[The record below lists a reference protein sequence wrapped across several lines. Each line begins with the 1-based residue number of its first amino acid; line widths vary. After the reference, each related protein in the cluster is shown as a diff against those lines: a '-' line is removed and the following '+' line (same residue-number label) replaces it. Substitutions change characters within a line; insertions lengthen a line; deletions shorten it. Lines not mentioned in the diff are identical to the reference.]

1 MLPARLEPRHPPPH
15 NAAPPPHTGRMDT
28 APTAEVPPAEPREN
42 TAADRDSA
50 DLRAALKRVWGY
62 DTFRPLQ
69 REAMGCGLA
78 DRDSVVVLPTGGGKS
93 LCYQTPAVVK
103 GDREPGSLAV
113 VVSPLISLMK
123 DQVDALR
130 ANGVAAAC
138 VNSSLPA
145 SEQKAVAERIRAGE
159 LTLLYVAP
167 ERLVTEKMLRFLD
180 RTPLALF
187 AIDEAHCV
195 SQWGHDFRPEYR
207 QLGVLRE
214 RFPHVGVHAYTATA
228 SERVREDIA
237 AQLNLRDAAM
247 LVGSFDRPNLLFR
260 AARRAGALRQ
270 ICDVVARHPH
280 ESGIVYCI
288 SRKEVDKTATALNGL
303 GHKAL
308 PYHAGKGPR
317 EREANQDAFLSGECD
332 IMVATVAFGMGI
344 DKPDVRFVVHAGM
357 PKSLEH
363 YQQEAGRAG
372 RDGLEAECVLLHSGG
387 DLIFWKDTLNELPPD
402 ARAAAAASLDA
413 LYDYAIGAGCRHR
426 GLVEYFGQELPGEN
440 CGACDICL
448 GEVET
453 VDDPVVLG
461 QKILS
466 CVVRLEQRFGA
477 DYTADVLIGS
487 KSERV
492 LSQGHDALS
501 TYGLLGDDTKRA
513 VRGWIEQLVGQHY
526 LEKVGEYGTLRVT
539 QEGRILLKGDA
550 TPRLLAPEKKAAE
563 KGRTAAAEDDW
574 EGVDKGLFE
583 HLRELRGEFA
593 KDRGVPPYIIFN
605 DVSLRGMAKTRPTT
619 EEGLL
624 SVTGVGPKKAQ
635 DFGERFLAAIA
646 DYCAGHDLST
656 DEAAA
661 PAAPPKGRSL
671 TGNAIMAF
679 PLFEEGQGIE
689 EVAERLGRARSTT
702 CGYLQAY
709 IEQNRVDDPSPWV
722 PAETVRKARE
732 AFEQCG
738 LARLKPAFEHL
749 EGAVSY
755 DDLRIVAACMANAQ
769 EA

>member
-1 MLPARLEPRHPPPH
+1 
-15 NAAPPPHTGRMDT
+15 MDT
-28 APTAEVPPAEPREN
+28 AATLEPPPADTPPSDPP
-42 TAADRDSA
+42 AADVPAGTAGDRDGA

-62 DTFRPLQ
+62 ERFRPLQ

-103 GDREPGSLAV
+103 ADREPGSLAV

-138 VNSSLPA
+138 VNSSLSA
-145 SEQKAVAERIRAGE
+145 SEQKRVARSIRDGE

-180 RTPLALF
+180 DTPLALF
-187 AIDEAHCV
+187 AVDEAHCV

-207 QLGVLRE
+207 QLGILRE
-214 RFPHVGVHAYTATA
+214 RFPQVGVHAYTATA
-228 SERVREDIA
+228 SERVRNDIA
-237 AQLNLRDAAM
+237 VQLNLRDPAM

-260 AARRAGALRQ
+260 THRRAGALVQ
-270 ICDVVARHPH
+270 ITDVVGRHPH

-288 SRKEVDKTATALNGL
+288 SRKEVDKTAAALTGL

-308 PYHAGKGPR
+308 PYHAGKTAG
-317 EREANQDAFLSGECD
+317 EREANQDAFLQGECD
-332 IMVATVAFGMGI
+332 IIVATVAFGMGI

-387 DLIFWKDTLNELPPD
+387 DLGFWKKTLGELPPD
-402 ARAAAAASLDA
+402 ARASASASLDA
-413 LYDYAIGAGCRHR
+413 LYEYATGATCRHR

-448 GEVET
+448 GEVDT

-477 DYTADVLIGS
+477 DYTADVLTGS

-492 LSQGHDALS
+492 LSQGHDGLS
-501 TYGLLGDDTKRA
+501 TYGLLGDDTKKA

-526 LEKVGEYGTLRVT
+526 LEKVGEYSTLSVT
-539 QEGRILLKGDA
+539 QEGRLLLKGEA
-550 TPRLLAPEKKAAE
+550 TPRLLRPEKKSAE
-563 KGRTAAAEDDW
+563 KSRTAAAADDW
-574 EGVDKGLFE
+574 EGVDKPLFE
-583 HLRELRGEFA
+583 HLRELRGELA
-593 KDRGVPPYIIFN
+593 REREVPPYIIFN
-605 DVSLRGMAKTRPTT
+605 DVSLRGMAKLRPTDG
-619 EEGLL
+619 EGLL
-624 SVTGVGPKKAQ
+624 SVTGVGPKKAK
-635 DFGERFLAAIA
+635 DFGERFLAEITGF
-646 DYCAGHDLST
+646 CAEHDLST
-656 DEAAA
+656 DVSGAA
-661 PAAPPKGRSL
+661 PKPVESRAL
-671 TGNAIMAF
+671 TSNAIMAF
-679 PLFEEGQGIE
+679 PFFEEGQGLE
-689 EVAERLGRARSTT
+689 EVAERLGRARSTAA
-702 CGYLQAY
+702 GYLQAY
-709 IEQNRVDDPSPWV
+709 IRQNGVDDPSPWV
-722 PAETVRKARE
+722 PAETVRKARD
-732 AFEQCG
+732 AFEECG
-738 LARLKPAFEHL
+738 LARLKPAYEHL

-755 DDLRIVAACMANAQ
+755 DDLRIVAACMANA
-769 EA
+769 AT